1 MTGPPGLPNG
11 LPRSAFRPSDDAC
24 TLPYNIP
31 GNAMACVE
39 LGHLKQML
47 GALLTADFTQN
58 KPLLKH
64 KLKDLIIDASDLQQS
79 ICRSLEAIVLA
90 AGKASAALPYEVD
103 GYGAE
108 YHMDDANVPSLLS
121 LPLLGFLPVTNA
133 VYQATRAFALSPRN
147 PFFFSGSAGEGVGSP
162 HGRGYNYT
170 WPIGIIVRAMTSQ
183 SDDEIKTCLD
193 TLVRSAK
200 DTGFMHESFNVDD
213 PTDFT
218 RSWFAWANG
227 LFGELILQ
235 LISQRPHLILVDGDE
250 AAAAASAVKTPIS

>member
-1 MTGPPGLPNG
+1 
-11 LPRSAFRPSDDAC
+11 
-24 TLPYNIP
+24 
-31 GNAMACVE
+31 MACVE

-58 KPLLKH
+58 KPVLKH

-193 TLVRSAK
+193 TVRS
-200 DTGFMHESFNVDD
+200 N
-213 PTDFT
+213 
-218 RSWFAWANG
+218 
-227 LFGELILQ
+227 EL
-235 LISQRPHLILVDGDE
+235 LIIN
-250 AAAAASAVKTPIS
+250 TIFICNN